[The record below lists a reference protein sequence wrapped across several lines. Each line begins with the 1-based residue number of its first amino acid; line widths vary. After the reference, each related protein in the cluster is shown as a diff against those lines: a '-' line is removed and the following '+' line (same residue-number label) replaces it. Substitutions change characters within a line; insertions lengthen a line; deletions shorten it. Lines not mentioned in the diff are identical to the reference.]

1 MTASS
6 MQLNREDMSH
16 DEDEHARL
24 SRKTPTEI
32 IHSGHFMVSDID
44 DADNTDEVAR
54 ASESD
59 CAAEVPSSLAAP
71 LEEVEDGLSFDTD
84 ESMEVDKF
92 VKFPCHIAI
101 DGSLTKLFECM
112 TLAYSGK
119 LTSPKWKT
127 FKGLKL
133 RLKDKIRL
141 NNIIWR
147 AWHMQFVARR
157 SPYVCQ
163 FASPLEGDTHNKPE
177 AIVMEGKYWKRNF
190 SNITAEYKKWR
201 MFFCKKNSQYRTVDD
216 YSTNPVDL
224 DLRWLSN
231 GAAMDEDFF
240 MDLSESLF
248 SSLNQPFDFPNPR
261 EIASRVGIA
270 DFIQPGLVQLQPA
283 LEDFMDTLEPL
294 SDYFNSKLPTLPEE
308 GSLGSDAAAAA
319 VATVQLQ
326 SFGMPQQQQPLQPNQ
341 RAATS
346 YSSSRQQ
353 LMATGPQLQPLPQP
367 QPQPQPQRGPA
378 QPALQPL
385 LQPALQPALQ
395 PSLQTPAMQPMPT
408 MQQQQQQQRPAGGGF
423 GSVLPP
429 LRPAQPAAMG
439 KMDGFVSPTG
449 HRSQQQQQQPQQ
461 PLAPDPGLEEYN
473 FLPVPPE
480 VILTV
485 GASPAQVQQVQ
496 QVQVPV
502 TVAFA
507 AQQAAQLPLA
517 AAPRPPLASMPFG
530 AEVPQY
536 APKHSSRPPPPKL
549 RPRAPTNQFPPPVA
563 PSDLQSFQRAPVPPA
578 LPHAGL
584 NGGMSPLAVGA
595 DKGGAQGS
603 KRPLYPSSGEEG
615 LEGEAAGG
623 QYATGGLVG
632 TVVGAGFLP
641 AENAAMGGGK
651 NVNFAMPKVATQ
663 PKSRTRSR
671 SMSTPQSSTKVA
683 PAATVTA
690 GTKQAA
696 SLSQLPR
703 VSSPPQRLTPKLS
716 VSVSSLPGSVPSNS
730 VSPPLQQQS
739 AVLTQLLTSGNSF
752 SWEAQPATAASPI
765 AHSTGT
771 ASTPATVT
779 IINSVAPSLPVTATQ
794 PQTFVISPVTLSAI
808 SSTNNLQR
816 NLIVGSASIMP
827 SSVSIIPSKQ
837 LNTTV
842 STTVVPQA
850 KAADVPV
857 ASASASPAK
866 PFRPKSDEERVQYK
880 EHRRVCHI
888 NAEQKR
894 RFNIKNGFESL
905 RHLLP
910 SLSQNPDSKVS
921 KAQMLQQAGEYIRAL
936 KNERQQQ
943 QEEADRLKKQIE
955 SFNQAISLYQNQ
967 LPATGVPL
975 PCQRTNH
982 LRESFEEYVRGRT
995 LQNWKFWI
1003 FSLLLEPLLESYNQ
1017 TVSKAGVDEMCKT
1030 VLVWVE
1036 QNCSLRALRPG
1047 VLDSLRYLSTSTN
1060 ILSDPSRLPEEA
1072 TQAVTKKESMPQFK
1086 FLAQRQKDR

>member
-6 MQLNREDMSH
+6 MQLNCETMPL
-16 DEDEHARL
+16 DEDELARL

-59 CAAEVPSSLAAP
+59 CATEVPTSLATP
-71 LEEVEDGLSFDTD
+71 LDEVNDELSFDTD
-84 ESMEVDKF
+84 DGMEVDKQI
-92 VKFPCHIAI
+92 KLPCHIAI
-101 DGSLTKLFECM
+101 DASLTKLFECM

-147 AWHMQFVARR
+147 AWHMQFVAKR

-201 MFFCKKNSQYRTVDD
+201 MFFCKKNSRFRTADD
-216 YSTNPVDL
+216 SSTNPVDL
-224 DLRWLSN
+224 DLRWLSH

-261 EIASRVGIA
+261 EIASRAGIA

-294 SDYFNSKLPTLPEE
+294 SDYLNSKLPTLPEE
-308 GSLGSDAAAAA
+308 TSLSNEAAAA
-319 VATVQLQ
+319 VQ
-326 SFGMPQQQQPLQPNQ
+326 SFVM
-341 RAATS
+341 
-346 YSSSRQQ
+346 
-353 LMATGPQLQPLPQP
+353 
-367 QPQPQPQRGPA
+367 
-378 QPALQPL
+378 
-385 LQPALQPALQ
+385 
-395 PSLQTPAMQPMPT
+395 
-408 MQQQQQQQRPAGGGF
+408 QQQRPATVYGN
-423 GSVLPP
+423 V
-429 LRPAQPAAMG
+429 RQQPIASSQQLQQQPQ
-439 KMDGFVSPTG
+439 SP
-449 HRSQQQQQQPQQ
+449 RVQQQQQQPVQQ
-461 PLAPDPGLEEYN
+461 PPMQSMQGQPSAFSSVLSPHQPATAVNSIEGLIASATQQQQQRRQQQQPSPPAPVLGEYN
-473 FLPVPPE
+473 FLRQATPVPPVVLAVE
-480 VILTV
+480 Q
-485 GASPAQVQQVQ
+485 PPPPPPQVQAA
-496 QVQVPV
+496 P
-502 TVAFA
+502 TAFA
-507 AQQAAQLPLA
+507 AQQTAQLPLA
-517 AAPRPPLASMPFG
+517 TAPRPTLATVSFG

-536 APKHSSRPPPPKL
+536 MPKQPSRPPPPKL
-549 RPRAPTNQFPPPVA
+549 RPRAPINQFQPTPA
-563 PSDLQSFQRAPVPPA
+563 ELQVFQQASASAVS
-578 LPHAGL
+578 HTSL
-584 NGGMSPLAVGA
+584 NGLQQQQGTTLVIEPRMG
-595 DKGGAQGS
+595 DKMVQGGATA
-603 KRPLYPSSGEEG
+603 KRPLYPASRETMDSVEG
-615 LEGEAAGG
+615 QYGASLMGQVAAAGFIP
-623 QYATGGLVG
+623 TDN
-632 TVVGAGFLP
+632 GALI
-641 AENAAMGGGK
+641 AGK
-651 NVNFAMPKVATQ
+651 SINFAMPRTGTQ

-671 SMSTPQSSTKVA
+671 SMSTPQSNTKMASVA
-683 PAATVTA
+683 PAPV
-690 GTKQAA
+690 TKQAT
-696 SLSQLPR
+696 SLNQLPQ
-703 VSSPPQRLTPKLS
+703 VNSPPQVLTPKLS
-716 VSVSSLPGSVPSNS
+716 MSVSSLPGSMPSNS
-730 VSPPLQQQS
+730 VSPPLQPS
-739 AVLTQLLTSGNSF
+739 TVLTQLLTSGNGF
-752 SWEAQPATAASPI
+752 SWEAQAAGESPSVSSAAGASP
-765 AHSTGT
+765 S
-771 ASTPATVT
+771 ATVT
-779 IINSVAPSLPVTATQ
+779 IINSVASSLPATAAQ

-827 SSVSIIPSKQ
+827 SSMSIIPSKQ
-837 LNTTV
+837 LN
-842 STTVVPQA
+842 STIPAAVMPQA
-850 KAADVPV
+850 KAADAPSATTSVP
-857 ASASASPAK
+857 ASPAK

-921 KAQMLQQAGEYIRAL
+921 KAQMLQQAGEYIRTL

-955 SFNQAISLYQNQ
+955 TYNQAISLYQNQ

-982 LRESFEEYVRGRT
+982 LKESFEEYVRTRT

-1017 TVSKAGVDEMCKT
+1017 TVSKAGLDEMCKT
-1030 VLVWVE
+1030 VLLWVE

-1047 VLDSLRYLSTSTN
+1047 VLDSLRYLSTTTN

-1072 TQAVTKKESMPQFK
+1072 TLAVTKKESVPQFK
-1086 FLAQRQKDR
+1086 FSTQRQKER

>member
-6 MQLNREDMSH
+6 MQLNRETLPLE
-16 DEDEHARL
+16 EDELAGL

-44 DADNTDEVAR
+44 DTDNTDEVAR

-59 CAAEVPSSLAAP
+59 CATEVPNSLATP
-71 LEEVEDGLSFDTD
+71 LNEVDEEITFDAD
-84 ESMEVDKF
+84 EVMEVDKHF
-92 VKFPCHIAI
+92 KPPCHIAI

-201 MFFCKKNSQYRTVDD
+201 MFFCKKNSRFRTADD
-216 YSTNPVDL
+216 SSTNPVDL
-224 DLRWLSN
+224 DLRWLSH
-231 GAAMDEDFF
+231 GGSIDEDFF

-261 EIASRVGIA
+261 EIATRAGIA
-270 DFIQPGLVQLQPA
+270 DFIQPGLIQLQPA
-283 LEDFMDTLEPL
+283 FDDFMDTLEPL

-308 GSLGSDAAAAA
+308 SSLSTEGAP
-319 VATVQLQ
+319 VQP
-326 SFGMPQQQQPLQPNQ
+326 FGMQQQQRPTSVYG
-341 RAATS
+341 AT
-346 YSSSRQQ
+346 SRQQ
-353 LMATGPQLQPLPQP
+353 PVVSNHELQQPPPPTSVQPQAPQRSQQMQPLQGQAAPFAPALSPQQPTAVSSIEGLMAS
-367 QPQPQPQRGPA
+367 A
-378 QPALQPL
+378 A
-385 LQPALQPALQ
+385 
-395 PSLQTPAMQPMPT
+395 
-408 MQQQQQQQRPAGGGF
+408 QQQQQQQ
-423 GSVLPP
+423 
-429 LRPAQPAAMG
+429 QQQ
-439 KMDGFVSPTG
+439 K
-449 HRSQQQQQQPQQ
+449 QQQQQPSPPAAALGEYEFLRQ
-461 PLAPDPGLEEYN
+461 APAEPM
-473 FLPVPPE
+473 
-480 VILTV
+480 ILTV
-485 GASPAQVQQVQ
+485 EQAAAAPPQQAQAIL
-496 QVQVPV
+496 PG
-502 TVAFA
+502 FA
-507 AQQAAQLPLA
+507 AQQTAQLPLA
-517 AAPRPPLASMPFG
+517 IAPRPPLATMAFG

-536 APKHSSRPPPPKL
+536 VPKQPLRPPPKL
-549 RPRAPTNQFPPPVA
+549 MPRPSNSPFQPTPTELQVFPRAPAST
-563 PSDLQSFQRAPVPPA
+563 VPPA
-578 LPHAGL
+578 SMNGLRQGARLVVEHHAGDK
-584 NGGMSPLAVGA
+584 AVQ
-595 DKGGAQGS
+595 GGATA
-603 KRPLYPSSGEEG
+603 KRLLYPASQETMESMESQYSSRSSSS
-615 LEGEAAGG
+615 LMG
-623 QYATGGLVG
+623 QVTGG
-632 TVVGAGFLP
+632 FMP
-641 AENAAMGGGK
+641 AENTAPAAGK
-651 NVNFAMPKVATQ
+651 NISFAMPKVATH
-663 PKSRTRSR
+663 PKNRTRSR
-671 SMSTPQSSTKVA
+671 SMSTPQSNTKISAAAAAAPVA
-683 PAATVTA
+683 
-690 GTKQAA
+690 KQAS
-696 SLSQLPR
+696 SLNQLPQ
-703 VSSPPQRLTPKLS
+703 VNSPPQMLTPKLS
-716 VSVSSLPGSVPSNS
+716 VSVSSLPGSMPSNS
-730 VSPPLQQQS
+730 ISPPLQQS
-739 AVLTQLLTSGNSF
+739 AVLTQLLTSGNGF
-752 SWEAQPATAASPI
+752 SWEAQAAGGSPTAN
-765 AHSTGT
+765 STGG
-771 ASTPATVT
+771 SPSPSTVT
-779 IINSVAPSLPVTATQ
+779 IINSVAPSLPATVAQ
-794 PQTFVISPVTLSAI
+794 PQTFVISPVTLSQI

-827 SSVSIIPSKQ
+827 SSMPTIPPKQ
-837 LNTTV
+837 LNPTV
-842 STTVVPQA
+842 SAAVVSQA
-850 KAADVPV
+850 KTADVPA
-857 ASASASPAK
+857 ASVSASPVK
-866 PFRPKSDEERVQYK
+866 PFRPKSDEERFQYK

-921 KAQMLQQAGEYIRAL
+921 KAQMLQQAGEYIRTL

-955 SFNQAISLYQNQ
+955 SYNQAISLYQNQ

-982 LRESFEEYVRGRT
+982 LKESFEEYVRTRT

-1017 TVSKAGVDEMCKT
+1017 TVSKAGFDEMCKT

-1047 VLDSLRYLSTSTN
+1047 VLDSLRYLSKSTN

-1072 TQAVTKKESMPQFK
+1072 TQAVTKKESAPQFK
-1086 FLAQRQKDR
+1086 FSTQRQKER

>member
-6 MQLNREDMSH
+6 MQLNRETLPLE
-16 DEDEHARL
+16 EDELARL

-44 DADNTDEVAR
+44 DTDNTDEVAR

-59 CAAEVPSSLAAP
+59 CATEVPNSLATP
-71 LEEVEDGLSFDTD
+71 LNEVDEEITFDAD
-84 ESMEVDKF
+84 EVMEVDKHF
-92 VKFPCHIAI
+92 RPPCHIAI

-201 MFFCKKNSQYRTVDD
+201 MFFCKKNSRFRTADD
-216 YSTNPVDL
+216 SSTNPVDL
-224 DLRWLSN
+224 DLRWLSH
-231 GAAMDEDFF
+231 GGSIDEDFF

-261 EIASRVGIA
+261 EIATRAGIA
-270 DFIQPGLVQLQPA
+270 DFIQPGLIQLQPA
-283 LEDFMDTLEPL
+283 FDDFMDTLEPL

-308 GSLGSDAAAAA
+308 SSLSTEG
-319 VATVQLQ
+319 
-326 SFGMPQQQQPLQPNQ
+326 
-341 RAATS
+341 
-346 YSSSRQQ
+346 
-353 LMATGPQLQPLPQP
+353 
-367 QPQPQPQRGPA
+367 
-378 QPALQPL
+378 
-385 LQPALQPALQ
+385 
-395 PSLQTPAMQPMPT
+395 
-408 MQQQQQQQRPAGGGF
+408 
-423 GSVLPP
+423 
-429 LRPAQPAAMG
+429 
-439 KMDGFVSPTG
+439 
-449 HRSQQQQQQPQQ
+449 
-461 PLAPDPGLEEYN
+461 AP
-473 FLPVPPE
+473 V
-480 VILTV
+480 
-485 GASPAQVQQVQ
+485 
-496 QVQVPV
+496 
-502 TVAFA
+502 
-507 AQQAAQLPLA
+507 QLPLA
-517 AAPRPPLASMPFG
+517 IAPRPPLATMAFG

-536 APKHSSRPPPPKL
+536 VPKQPLRPPPKL
-549 RPRAPTNQFPPPVA
+549 MPRPSNSPFQPTPTELQVFPRAPAST
-563 PSDLQSFQRAPVPPA
+563 VPPA
-578 LPHAGL
+578 SVNGLRQGARLVVEHHAG
-584 NGGMSPLAVGA
+584 
-595 DKGGAQGS
+595 DKVVQGGATA
-603 KRPLYPSSGEEG
+603 KRLLYPASQETMESMESQYSSRSSSS
-615 LEGEAAGG
+615 LMG
-623 QYATGGLVG
+623 QVTGGFV
-632 TVVGAGFLP
+632 P
-641 AENAAMGGGK
+641 AENTAPAAGK
-651 NVNFAMPKVATQ
+651 NISFAMPKVATH
-663 PKSRTRSR
+663 PKNRTRSR
-671 SMSTPQSSTKVA
+671 SMSTPQSNTKLSATAAAAPVA
-683 PAATVTA
+683 
-690 GTKQAA
+690 KQAS
-696 SLSQLPR
+696 SLNQLPQ
-703 VSSPPQRLTPKLS
+703 VNSPPQMLTPKLS
-716 VSVSSLPGSVPSNS
+716 VSVSSLPGSMPSNS
-730 VSPPLQQQS
+730 ISPPLQQS
-739 AVLTQLLTSGNSF
+739 AVLTQLLTSGNGF
-752 SWEAQPATAASPI
+752 SWEAQAAGGSPTAN
-765 AHSTGT
+765 STGG
-771 ASTPATVT
+771 SPNPSTVT
-779 IINSVAPSLPVTATQ
+779 IINSVAPSLPATVAQ
-794 PQTFVISPVTLSAI
+794 PQTFVISPVTLSQI

-827 SSVSIIPSKQ
+827 SSMPIIPPKQ
-837 LNTTV
+837 LNPTV
-842 STTVVPQA
+842 SAAVVSQA
-850 KAADVPV
+850 KTADVPA
-857 ASASASPAK
+857 ASVSASPVK
-866 PFRPKSDEERVQYK
+866 PFRPKSDEERFQYK

-921 KAQMLQQAGEYIRAL
+921 KAQMLQQAGEYIRTL

-955 SFNQAISLYQNQ
+955 SYNQAISLYQNQ

-982 LRESFEEYVRGRT
+982 LKESFEEYVRTRT

-1017 TVSKAGVDEMCKT
+1017 TVSKAGFDEMCKT

-1047 VLDSLRYLSTSTN
+1047 VLDSLRYLSKSTN

-1072 TQAVTKKESMPQFK
+1072 TQAVTKKESAPQFK
-1086 FLAQRQKDR
+1086 FSTQRQKER

>member
-6 MQLNREDMSH
+6 MQLNRETLPLE
-16 DEDEHARL
+16 EDELARL

-59 CAAEVPSSLAAP
+59 CATEVPSSLATP
-71 LEEVEDGLSFDTD
+71 LDEAVEEITFDTD
-84 ESMEVDKF
+84 EGMEVDKHF
-92 VKFPCHIAI
+92 KPPCHIAI

-190 SNITAEYKKWR
+190 DNITAEYKKWR
-201 MFFCKKNSQYRTVDD
+201 MFFCKKNSRFRTGDD
-216 YSTNPVDL
+216 SSTNPVDL
-224 DLRWLSN
+224 DLRWLSH
-231 GAAMDEDFF
+231 GGSMDEDFF

-261 EIASRVGIA
+261 EIATRAGIA
-270 DFIQPGLVQLQPA
+270 DFIQPGLIQLQPA
-283 LEDFMDTLEPL
+283 FEDFMDTLEPL

-308 GSLGSDAAAAA
+308 SSLSTEATA
-319 VATVQLQ
+319 VQP
-326 SFGMPQQQQPLQPNQ
+326 FGM
-341 RAATS
+341 
-346 YSSSRQQ
+346 
-353 LMATGPQLQPLPQP
+353 
-367 QPQPQPQRGPA
+367 
-378 QPALQPL
+378 
-385 LQPALQPALQ
+385 
-395 PSLQTPAMQPMPT
+395 
-408 MQQQQQQQRPAGGGF
+408 QQQRPSSVYGATSRQQPVVANRQLQQPPPPPGVQPQAAQQSPQMQQLQGQAAPF
-423 GSVLPP
+423 APALSPQQSATAVGSIEGL
-429 LRPAQPAAMG
+429 LASAA
-439 KMDGFVSPTG
+439 
-449 HRSQQQQQQPQQ
+449 QQQQQPSPPAAALGEYEFLRQ
-461 PLAPDPGLEEYN
+461 APAAPM
-473 FLPVPPE
+473 
-480 VILTV
+480 ILTV
-485 GASPAQVQQVQ
+485 EQAASAAPPPPQQSQV
-496 QVQVPV
+496 VPPG
-502 TVAFA
+502 FA
-507 AQQAAQLPLA
+507 AQQTAQLPLA
-517 AAPRPPLASMPFG
+517 IAPRPPLATLPFG

-536 APKHSSRPPPPKL
+536 VPKQSVRPPPKL
-549 RPRAPTNQFPPPVA
+549 MPRPPISTFQPTATELQAFPR
-563 PSDLQSFQRAPVPPA
+563 LPA
-578 LPHAGL
+578 SVVPHASMNGL
-584 NGGMSPLAVGA
+584 RQGA
-595 DKGGAQGS
+595 RLVAEHHAGDKVVHGGATA
-603 KRPLYPSSGEEG
+603 KRPLYPASQETMETVEGQYSSSSNLMRPMAGG
-615 LEGEAAGG
+615 FTPADNTVPAAG
-623 QYATGGLVG
+623 
-632 TVVGAGFLP
+632 
-641 AENAAMGGGK
+641 K
-651 NVNFAMPKVATQ
+651 NINFAMPKVATQ

-671 SMSTPQSSTKVA
+671 SMSTPQSNSKMSTASAAAPVA
-683 PAATVTA
+683 
-690 GTKQAA
+690 KQAL
-696 SLSQLPR
+696 SLNQLPQ
-703 VSSPPQRLTPKLS
+703 VNSPPQILTPNLS
-716 VSVSSLPGSVPSNS
+716 VSVSSLPGSMPSNS
-730 VSPPLQQQS
+730 ISPPLQQS
-739 AVLTQLLTSGNSF
+739 AVLTQLLTSGNGF
-752 SWEAQPATAASPI
+752 SWEAQAAGGSPAAN
-765 AHSTGT
+765 STGG
-771 ASTPATVT
+771 APSPPTVT
-779 IINSVAPSLPVTATQ
+779 IINSVAPSLPATVAQ
-794 PQTFVISPVTLSAI
+794 PQTFVISPVTLSQI

-816 NLIVGSASIMP
+816 NLIVGSASIM
-827 SSVSIIPSKQ
+827 SSSMPIIPSKQ
-837 LNTTV
+837 LNPTV
-842 STTVVPQA
+842 PAVGSQA
-850 KAADVPV
+850 KTADVPAGSV
-857 ASASASPAK
+857 SSSPAK
-866 PFRPKSDEERVQYK
+866 PFRPKSDEERFQYK

-921 KAQMLQQAGEYIRAL
+921 KAQMLQQAGEYIRTL

-955 SFNQAISLYQNQ
+955 SFNQEISLYQNQ

-982 LRESFEEYVRGRT
+982 LKESFEEYVRTRT

-1017 TVSKAGVDEMCKT
+1017 TVSKAGFDEMCKT

-1036 QNCSLRALRPG
+1036 QYCSLRALRPG
-1047 VLDSLRYLSTSTN
+1047 VLDSLKHLSKSTN

-1072 TQAVTKKESMPQFK
+1072 TQAVTKKESVPQFK
-1086 FLAQRQKDR
+1086 FSTQRQKER